1 MAKIN
6 ESFKAKE
13 DALDQEDGQGHQKL
27 QRLQQDIERTREQTS
42 DLERQRER
50 SSTENTALR
59 VSIHTGWVIMICY
72 LRHLLG
78 DNGKDIEHA

>member
-13 DALDQEDGQGHQKL
+13 DALDQEDGQGQQKL
-27 QRLQQDIERTREQTS
+27 QCLQQEIERTREQTS

-59 VSIHTGWVIMICY
+59 VSIRSRS
-72 LRHLLG
+72 L
-78 DNGKDIEHA
+78 

>member
-13 DALDQEDGQGHQKL
+13 DALDQEDGQGQQKL
-27 QRLQQDIERTREQTS
+27 QCLQQEIERTREQTS

-59 VSIHTGWVIMICY
+59 VSIRARS
-72 LRHLLG
+72 L
-78 DNGKDIEHA
+78 